1 MKLANTAPI
10 TGATVYRIRCPSPF
24 TMFGPKDLAG
34 FILAPVK
41 PPHKNDKT
49 PTIEPT
55 PKARKKRLTYFRQI
69 GLKFAKKKMKY

>member
-10 TGATVYRIRCPSPF
+10 TGATVYRIRYPSPF

-34 FILAPVK
+34 FILAPVN
-41 PPHKNDKT
+41 PQNMNAKT

-55 PKARKKRLTYFRQI
+55 PKARKNRLTFLLTRT
-69 GLKFAKKKMKY
+69 